1 MQSFHCL
8 RAFFLRDITA
18 CRENWMRSSFMLIW
32 DIELTGSKCPSND
45 ARTNTSLLYEMNKTI
60 ETFIFS
66 CLGNLGEKQ
75 IWRKESGARKEGGKQ
90 RLYRCWRE
98 DPEEGLFLYDEG

>member
-1 MQSFHCL
+1 
-8 RAFFLRDITA
+8 
-18 CRENWMRSSFMLIW
+18 MLIW
-32 DIELTGSKCPSND
+32 DIELTGSKYPLND

-90 RLYRCWRE
+90 RLYRCWWE
-98 DPEEGLFLYDEG
+98 DPEEGLFLYDEGWNNCSTSKLSPVLNNLPPQNIVNKN